1 MSEKPTKSFDL
12 PYVGGDNNGEAT
24 SVSSENQE
32 IYVDDR
38 PNWGSPVEFILS
50 CMNFAL
56 GLGNV
61 WRYPY
66 LAYRFLNFTLY
77 LHMKQN
83 LNSRNGGGAFLIP
96 YFLAACIIG
105 LPIFFGELV
114 VGQYSGLG
122 PIKVS

>member
-1 MSEKPTKSFDL
+1 MSEVSTKTYNL
-12 PYVGGDNNGEAT
+12 PNPNSSKGENST
-24 SVSSENQE
+24 VYSSDEGL
-32 IYVDDR
+32 VDSDR

-66 LAYRFLNFTLY
+66 LAYR
-77 LHMKQN
+77 
-83 LNSRNGGGAFLIP
+83 NGGGAFLIP

-105 LPIFFGELV
+105 LPIFFAELV

-122 PIKVS
+122 PIKVSNNIIYFFCKNLKIFQI